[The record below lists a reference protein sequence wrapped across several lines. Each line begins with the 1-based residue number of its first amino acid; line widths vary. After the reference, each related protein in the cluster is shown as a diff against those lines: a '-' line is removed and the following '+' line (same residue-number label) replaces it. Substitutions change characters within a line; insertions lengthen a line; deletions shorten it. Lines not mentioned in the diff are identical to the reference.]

1 MYRAGL
7 SGHVA
12 AGHVDSLC
20 EPIVHPLFTLSFCII
35 ASLCPEQLQLH
46 MFCIHMLCTVKQVCC
61 SGFQVVTPEIS
72 KMCSLCLLFR
82 EYAKKCVFL
91 FNRHSFRYISWS
103 LQMVSGTHSNLIT
116 TVLMNVH
123 LHQYQELIN
132 LTKGYLWNHYS
143 TNVWIKVL
151 KCKCNLISPL

>member
-1 MYRAGL
+1 MWCGQLGFCVSSVSVLPAFWKFTHL
-7 SGHVA
+7 SGRVA

-20 EPIVHPLFTLSFCII
+20 EPIVRPLFALSFCII

-46 MFCIHMLCTVKQVCC
+46 MFCIHMLGTVKQICC

-72 KMCSLCLLFR
+72 KMSSLCLLFR

-103 LQMVSGTHSNLIT
+103 LQMV
-116 TVLMNVH
+116 
-123 LHQYQELIN
+123 N

-143 TNVWIKVL
+143 TNFWIKVL
-151 KCKCNLISPL
+151 KCINKCNLISPS